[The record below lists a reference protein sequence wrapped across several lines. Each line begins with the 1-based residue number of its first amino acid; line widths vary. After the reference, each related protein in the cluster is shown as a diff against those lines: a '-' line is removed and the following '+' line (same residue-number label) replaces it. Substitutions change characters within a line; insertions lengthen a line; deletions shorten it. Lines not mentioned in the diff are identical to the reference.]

1 MEEGGREGE
10 AGLKEPLRDSDFLE
24 RSPTL
29 ITTAI
34 HKSVTTGGVGEQV
47 QGHAAWPL
55 SPRQYL
61 CAREKPYALRPVIH
75 KSVTRGGVGEQVQ
88 GQSAWR
94 LSPRRY
100 LCAREKPHA
109 LQPVIHKAVTTG
121 GVVEQV
127 QGHAAWR
134 LSATVHISS
143 AQDGISALGKSHMRS
158 SPSLRSFPT
167 VAQRGAGI
175 APWLERRTRD

>member
-1 MEEGGREGE
+1 MVEEGGREGE

-47 QGHAAWPL
+47 QGHAAW
-55 SPRQYL
+55 
-61 CAREKPYALRPVIH
+61 
-75 KSVTRGGVGEQVQ
+75 
-88 GQSAWR
+88 R

-100 LCAREKPHA
+100 LCAREKPYA

-121 GVVEQV
+121 GVGEEV

-175 APWLERRTRD
+175 AQWLERRTRDRKVVGSNPCRSGGRMLFSRVNFLC